1 MLGHVYVVED
11 ARDLAQI
18 VRDVTRYGGA
28 YRPEVCHFLLF
39 HRQPTQTDFKLRI
52 STSLFSDGQIG
63 RKSRRRWIKRC
74 IISVLKRIAWSAKL
88 IFSCPCGEEFEFTCH
103 LLVSYFQ
110 ELPKR
115 CLDQTAQPNSPPLD
129 QISIEVLCLS
139 GCTKNFDRAWQHCN
153 SIEFTS
159 ELTASFQFSLNPIS
173 LMGNVCDSDP
183 SY

>member
-110 ELPKR
+110 ELR
-115 CLDQTAQPNSPPLD
+115 SVVWIRLHSQTFLPSTKSRSRYCAFRDVPRTSTVPGNIATPSNSLR
-129 QISIEVLCLS
+129 SLLHR
-139 GCTKNFDRAWQHCN
+139 F
-153 SIEFTS
+153 
-159 ELTASFQFSLNPIS
+159 SFH
-173 LMGNVCDSDP
+173 
-183 SY
+183 